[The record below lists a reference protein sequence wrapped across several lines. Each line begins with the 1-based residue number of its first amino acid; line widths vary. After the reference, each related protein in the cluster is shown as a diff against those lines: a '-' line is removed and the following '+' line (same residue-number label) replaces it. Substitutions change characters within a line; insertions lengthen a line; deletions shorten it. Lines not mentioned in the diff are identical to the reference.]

1 MADITQ
7 TAANVRAYAGA
18 STQTVTAG
26 ETIEAGD
33 LVYKD
38 SADDNEYKA
47 CDTSSTA
54 KAAAEGMALTNAGD
68 GESLII
74 VTKGEVNPGGTV
86 AVGEIYTV
94 SDNAGKWAPAADNGT
109 GDFVT
114 VCGIGTTT
122 SKILLGFVTSATAHA

>member
-18 STQTVTAG
+18 STQSVTAG
-26 ETIEAGD
+26 ETITAGD

-38 SADDNEYKA
+38 TADDNEYKA
-47 CDTSSTA
+47 CDTSSAA
-54 KAAAEGMALTNAGD
+54 KANASGMALTNAGD

-74 VTKGEVNPGGTV
+74 VTRGDINPGGTV
-86 AVGEIYTV
+86 AIGEIYTV
-94 SDNAGKWAPAADNGT
+94 SDNAGKWAPAADNGS
-109 GDFVT
+109 GDYVT

-122 SKILLGFVTSATAHA
+122 SKIQIGFVTSAIAHA